1 MKVIKE
7 GKEIEGIMWVTCR
20 ICEAELEIQAGDLKK
35 SSNRF
40 EPTTYY
46 YTCPCCR
53 RTNYLRYSDLSEEIR
68 FDLNNQVKESPPS
81 IRFIEGGRFVYLING
96 LKNTG
101 KFNHITKILQLPYN
115 VKKYMLF
122 I

>member
-7 GKEIEGIMWVTCR
+7 GKKIQDTMRVTCKT
-20 ICEAELEIQAGDLKK
+20 CGAELEIQAGDLKK

-68 FDLNNQVKESPPS
+68 FDLNN
-81 IRFIEGGRFVYLING
+81 
-96 LKNTG
+96 
-101 KFNHITKILQLPYN
+101 
-115 VKKYMLF
+115 
-122 I
+122 